1 MTSNITMRLSVFAL
15 TLLLA
20 FGVSLTSVY
29 ANEAGHGDEEETSVV
44 TVDSNDTPQ
53 IAKMKQ
59 MIVILTQLVDLLK
72 KKAELSGSGVAE
84 AGHHEEGES
93 DELKIWVEV
102 HSYKTHA
109 HVQRPNASVEAFVF
123 EDIEYTDE
131 EAVIEALADKTG
143 FSVHDIEEIITFP
156 TGELNEK
163 GDSVE
168 EAEEGAEEDVTGIHI
183 MSDGKIMWGNGTEVH
198 GATITTDS
206 KVKLS
211 DGRIITPKFDLR

>member
-1 MTSNITMRLSVFAL
+1 M
-15 TLLLA
+15 LLFA

-29 ANEAGHGDEEETSVV
+29 ANEAGHDDEEETSMV
-44 TVDSNDTPQ
+44 TADSNDTPQ
-53 IAKMKQ
+53 IVKMKQ
-59 MIVILTQLVDLLK
+59 VISILKQLIELYK
-72 KKAELSGSGVAE
+72 QKAALSSGEVAE
-84 AGHHEEGES
+84 TSHHDEEET

-109 HVQRPNASVEAFVF
+109 HVQRPNATVEAFVF

-131 EAVIEALADKTG
+131 DAVIEALAEKTG

-156 TGELNEK
+156 EGELNAK

-198 GATITTDS
+198 GATLTTDG